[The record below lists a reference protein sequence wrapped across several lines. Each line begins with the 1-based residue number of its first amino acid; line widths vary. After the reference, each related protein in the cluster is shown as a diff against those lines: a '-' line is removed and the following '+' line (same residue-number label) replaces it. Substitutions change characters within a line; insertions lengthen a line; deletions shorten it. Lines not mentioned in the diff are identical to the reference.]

1 MICRFDSEDLN
12 RKESLTILYVDMLD
26 LQGYKI
32 GDHSWILFDFGL
44 SSHHGSHSMGRRRDI
59 CGAYFGFHMGPRGA
73 AVGPP

>member
-32 GDHSWILFDFGL
+32 GDHSWILFAFGL

-59 CGAYFGFHMGPRGA
+59 RGAYIGFHRVLGA
-73 AVGPP
+73 PQ